1 LTDLPLA
8 VAPATRQAY
17 AEGVGRRLLI
27 LMLITGGCA
36 VAQQKARFAMVKEQ
50 IEARGVK
57 DPRVLNAMRT
67 TPRHAFVPKDLEAM
81 AYEDRPLPIGDG
93 QTISQPYI
101 VALMTELLELQPTD
115 RVLEIGTGSGYQ
127 AAILAQLA
135 KDVYSIEIVPK
146 LAARAEAVLRD
157 QGYRNIHIRVGDGYL
172 GWPEEAPFDR
182 IILTA
187 APPVIPQELLK
198 QLRPEG
204 RLVAPEGIG
213 NQDLVVLEKSK
224 TGAVRRKVII
234 PVAFVPMV
242 HGRN

>member
-1 LTDLPLA
+1 M
-8 VAPATRQAY
+8 
-17 AEGVGRRLLI
+17 GRGLLL
-27 LMLITGGCA
+27 LMLIAGGCA
-36 VAQQKARFAMVKEQ
+36 AAQQKARFAMVKEQ

-57 DPRVLNAMRT
+57 DPKVLNAMRN
-67 TPRHAFVPKDLEAM
+67 TPRHLFVPKDLEAV

-101 VALMTELLELQPTD
+101 VALMTELLNIQPTD

-135 KDVYSIEIVPK
+135 AQVYSIEIVPS
-146 LAARAEAVLRD
+146 LAARAEAVLRGL
-157 QGYRNIHIRVGDGYL
+157 GYRNIHIRVGDGYL
-172 GWPEEAPFDR
+172 GWPEQAPFDR

>member
-1 LTDLPLA
+1 M
-8 VAPATRQAY
+8 
-17 AEGVGRRLLI
+17 LL
-27 LMLITGGCA
+27 GCA
-36 VAQQKARFAMVKEQ
+36 SSAAQQKARLTMVKQQ
-50 IEARGVK
+50 IEDRGVK
-57 DPRVLNAMRT
+57 NPRVLQAMRA
-67 TPRHAFVPKDLEAM
+67 TPRHLFVPKDMEAL

-101 VALMTELLELQPTD
+101 VALMSELLDVSPTH

-135 KDVYSIEIVPK
+135 KQVYSIEIVPK
-146 LAARAEAVLRD
+146 LAIQAEALLR
-157 QGYRNIHIRVGDGYL
+157 QQNHSNVRIRVGDGYL

-187 APPVIPQELLK
+187 APPSIPRELIR

-204 RLVAPEGIG
+204 KLVAPEGVG
-213 NQDLVVLEKSK
+213 NQDLVVIEKSRS
-224 TGAVRRKVII
+224 GSIQRRNII